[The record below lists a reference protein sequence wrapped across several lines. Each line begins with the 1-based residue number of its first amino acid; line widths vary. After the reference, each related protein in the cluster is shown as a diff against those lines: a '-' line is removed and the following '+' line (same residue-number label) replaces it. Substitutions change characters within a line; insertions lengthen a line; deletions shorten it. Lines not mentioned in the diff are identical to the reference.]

1 MEYVAIRIIKFDSR
15 NGYSLVFYWSLSF
28 YMCGQTA
35 YGLFTFIVI
44 LRKNYKIL
52 AFNILDRIYDIKLC
66 TNSHV
71 KYYFESI
78 QFQSMFII
86 DNTAK
91 ICFSSLVSNRNIDD
105 KNDRIHQMKKNQ
117 TIKVVNVM
125 TLHFDVDHCLVV
137 YF

>member
-28 YMCGQTA
+28 YMCGRTA
-35 YGLFTFIVI
+35 YGLFNFIVI

-71 KYYFESI
+71 KYYFESN
-78 QFQSMFII
+78 QFQSMDFTFDYINPYFAEI
-86 DNTAK
+86 NDL
-91 ICFSSLVSNRNIDD
+91 SLTILLKYVSHPLCLTEILMTNE
-105 KNDRIHQMKKNQ
+105 RIHQLKKNQ
-117 TIKVVNVM
+117 TFK
-125 TLHFDVDHCLVV
+125 LV
-137 YF
+137 